1 MKLKPK
7 ILMLSIIP
15 LLLAVGVIG
24 YNIVQLTSLNS
35 SSEKVVA
42 SLVTVEELNS
52 SVQSLQKSL
61 SVYSLNVSEG
71 NKQDIENDMAETE
84 KIYQQLQAAYTTER
98 QQELGK
104 RFEMKFADVAAVT
117 AESLQTA
124 NVTEIKRQSLRTK
137 GIVNDV
143 IELKRDVSAGYASM
157 QAELQSKITQIVWMS
172 IILATIILVVSIGA
186 ALYFTNRI
194 VAPIRNMTENA
205 KQIADGNLGVQFEK
219 IHTRDE
225 VADLQQSFKQ
235 MAGNLKDI
243 ISHVS
248 SSADQVAASAE
259 ELMASADETMK
270 GTELISISIQ
280 DVSDAATQQTEMS
293 EESSTFAQEVLHDA
307 KEIAKQA
314 DHAMELSV
322 STNDKVQ
329 KGSVFVEDTV
339 SQMNLIQT
347 TVERT
352 DHSLTMLTGRTKEI
366 VNILKLVQDIS
377 EQTNLLA
384 LNAAIEAARAGEAGK
399 GFAVVADEVK
409 KLSEQTKH
417 SVSDISRIAAEIE
430 KDTVNT
436 VTSIHDVKER
446 VNTGIT
452 ISHNTKATFDEILT
466 IIGQVQ
472 GQVKQITA
480 VSGGI
485 HSKMEAVSAQSL
497 QMADMSQV
505 TAGNAVSVASASE
518 EQLASMEE
526 VNAAAVSL
534 AHLAEDLQSVVSKFN
549 AS

>member
-35 SSEKVVA
+35 STEEVVA

-61 SVYSLNVSEG
+61 SVYSLNVSES
-71 NKQDIENDMAETE
+71 NKQDIENDMAGTE
-84 KIYQQLQAAYTTER
+84 EIYQQLQAAYTTER
-98 QQELGK
+98 QHELGK

-157 QAELQSKITQIVWMS
+157 QAELQNKITKIVWMS

-205 KQIADGNLGVQFEK
+205 KQIADGNLGVQFEE

-248 SSADQVAASAE
+248 NSANQVAASAE

-347 TVERT
+347 TVEQT

>member
-35 SSEKVVA
+35 SSEEVVA

-61 SVYSLNVSEG
+61 SVYSLNVSES

-205 KQIADGNLGVQFEK
+205 KQIADGNLGVQFEE

-235 MAGNLKDI
+235 MAGNLNDI

-248 SSADQVAASAE
+248 NSANQVAASAE

-347 TVERT
+347 TVEQT

>member
-35 SSEKVVA
+35 SSEEVVA

-61 SVYSLNVSEG
+61 SVYSLNVSES

-98 QQELGK
+98 QHELGK

-117 AESLQTA
+117 AESLKTA

-157 QAELQSKITQIVWMS
+157 QAELQSKITKIVWMS

-194 VAPIRNMTENA
+194 VTPIRNMTENA
-205 KQIADGNLGVQFEK
+205 KQIADGNLGVQFEE

-235 MAGNLKDI
+235 MADNLKDI

-352 DHSLTMLTGRTKEI
+352 DHSLTLLTGRTKEI
-366 VNILKLVQDIS
+366 VHILKLVQDIS

-436 VTSIHDVKER
+436 VKSIHDVKER

-497 QMADMSQV
+497 QMADMSQL
-505 TAGNAVSVASASE
+505 TAENAVSVASASE

>member
-1 MKLKPK
+1 MKLKQK

-35 SSEKVVA
+35 STEEVVA

-61 SVYSLNVSEG
+61 SVYSFNVSES
-71 NKQDIENDMAETE
+71 NKWDIENDLAETE
-84 KIYQQLQAAYTTER
+84 EIYKQLQTGFTTE
-98 QQELGK
+98 QQRKLGG
-104 RFEMKFADVAAVT
+104 RFEQKFADIATTA

-124 NVTEIKRQSLRTK
+124 NVAEIKRQSQRTK

-143 IELKRDVSAGYASM
+143 IELKREVSAGYASM
-157 QAELQSKITQIVWMS
+157 QEGLQNKITAIVWMS
-172 IILATIILVVSIGA
+172 ILLATIILVISIGA
-186 ALYFTNRI
+186 TLYFTNRI
-194 VAPIRNMTENA
+194 VMPIRHMTENA
-205 KQIADGNLGVQFEK
+205 RQMAEGNLRVQFEE

-225 VADLQQSFKQ
+225 VADLQHSFKQ

-248 SSADQVAASAE
+248 DSADQVAASAE

-270 GTELISISIQ
+270 GTELISTSIQ
-280 DVSDAATQQTEMS
+280 DVSDAAATQTEMS
-293 EESSTFAQEVLHDA
+293 ENSSASAMEVLDDA
-307 KEIAKQA
+307 KEIAQQA
-314 DHAMELSV
+314 DHAMELSS
-322 STNDKVQ
+322 STHDKVQ
-329 KGSVFVEDTV
+329 KGSVYVEDTV
-339 SQMNLIQT
+339 SQMNLIHA
-347 TVERT
+347 TVEET
-352 DHSLTMLTGRTKEI
+352 DQSLTRLTGRTKEI
-366 VNILKLVQDIS
+366 VHILKLVQDIS

-384 LNAAIEAARAGEAGK
+384 LNAAIEAARAGDAGK

-409 KLSEQTKH
+409 KLAEQTKH
-417 SVSDISRIAAEIE
+417 SVSDISQIAAEIE

-436 VTSIHDVKER
+436 VTSIQDVKER

-452 ISHNTKATFDEILT
+452 ISRNTKATFEEILT

-472 GQVKQITA
+472 GQVQQITA
-480 VSGGI
+480 VSGSI

-497 QMADMSQV
+497 QMAGMSQ
-505 TAGNAVSVASASE
+505 TTSENAVSVAAASE

>member
-35 SSEKVVA
+35 SSEEVVA

-61 SVYSLNVSEG
+61 SVYSLNVSES

-98 QQELGK
+98 QHELGK

-117 AESLQTA
+117 AESLKTA

-157 QAELQSKITQIVWMS
+157 QAELQSKITKIVWMS

-205 KQIADGNLGVQFEK
+205 KQIADGNLGVQFEE

-352 DHSLTMLTGRTKEI
+352 DHSLTLLTGRTKEI
-366 VNILKLVQDIS
+366 VHILKLVQDIS

-436 VTSIHDVKER
+436 VKSIHDVKER

-497 QMADMSQV
+497 QMADMSQL
-505 TAGNAVSVASASE
+505 TAENAVSVASASE

>member
-1 MKLKPK
+1 MKLKQK

-35 SSEKVVA
+35 STEEVVA

-52 SVQSLQKSL
+52 SVHSLQKSL
-61 SVYSLNVSEG
+61 SVYSLNISES
-71 NKQDIENDMAETE
+71 NKHDIEKDIAETAEIYE
-84 KIYQQLQAAYTTER
+84 KLKAAYTSER
-98 QQELGK
+98 QRKLGEH
-104 RFEMKFADVAAVT
+104 FEQKFADVAAV
-117 AESLQTA
+117 AADSLKTA
-124 NVTEIKRQSLRTK
+124 NGTEIKRQSQRTR
-137 GIVNDV
+137 GIINDV
-143 IELKRDVSAGYASM
+143 IELKRDVSAGYATM
-157 QAELQSKITQIVWMS
+157 QQELQSKIKAIVWVS
-172 IILATIILVVSIGA
+172 ILLASILLVASIGA

-194 VAPIRNMTENA
+194 VMPIRNMTENA
-205 KQIADGNLGVQFEK
+205 KQIADGNLQVQFEEV
-219 IHTRDE
+219 HTRDE
-225 VADLQQSFKQ
+225 IADLQLSFKQ

-248 SSADQVAASAE
+248 HSADQVAASAE
-259 ELMASADETMK
+259 ELMASADETMR
-270 GTELISISIQ
+270 GTELISTSIQ
-280 DVSDAATQQTEMS
+280 DVSDAAAQQTEMS
-293 EESSTFAQEVLHDA
+293 EDSSAFAQEVLLDA

-314 DHAMELSV
+314 DHTMELSR
-322 STNDKVQ
+322 STNDKIQ
-329 KGSVFVEDTV
+329 KGSVFVDNTV
-339 SQMNLIQT
+339 SQMNLIHS
-347 TVERT
+347 TVEET
-352 DHSLTMLTGRTKEI
+352 DHSLKLLTGRTKEI
-366 VNILKLVQDIS
+366 VHILNLVQDIS

-436 VTSIHDVKER
+436 VTSIQDVKER

-480 VSGGI
+480 VSGNI
-485 HSKMEAVSAQSL
+485 HSKMDAVSTQSL
-497 QMADMSQV
+497 QIASMSQ
-505 TAGNAVSVASASE
+505 TTSENAVSVASASE

-526 VNAAAVSL
+526 VNAAAASL
-534 AHLAEDLQSVVSKFN
+534 AHLAEDLQRVVSKFN

>member
-35 SSEKVVA
+35 SSEEVVA

-61 SVYSLNVSEG
+61 SVYSLNVSES
-71 NKQDIENDMAETE
+71 NKQDIENDMAGTE
-84 KIYQQLQAAYTTER
+84 EIYQQLQAAYTTER
-98 QQELGK
+98 QHELGK

-157 QAELQSKITQIVWMS
+157 QAELQSKITKIVWMS

-205 KQIADGNLGVQFEK
+205 KQIADGNLGVQFEE

-248 SSADQVAASAE
+248 NSANQVAASAE

-347 TVERT
+347 TVEQT

-436 VTSIHDVKER
+436 VTSIQDVKER

>member
-1 MKLKPK
+1 MKLKQK

-35 SSEKVVA
+35 STEEVVA

-52 SVQSLQKSL
+52 SVHSLQKSL
-61 SVYSLNVSEG
+61 SVYSLNISES
-71 NKQDIENDMAETE
+71 NKHDIEKDIAETAEIYE
-84 KIYQQLQAAYTTER
+84 KLKTGYTSER
-98 QQELGK
+98 QRKLGEH
-104 RFEMKFADVAAVT
+104 FEQKFADVAAV
-117 AESLQTA
+117 AADSLKTA
-124 NVTEIKRQSLRTK
+124 NGTEIKRQSQRTR
-137 GIVNDV
+137 GIINDV
-143 IELKRDVSAGYASM
+143 IELKRDVSAGYAMM
-157 QAELQSKITQIVWMS
+157 QQELQSKIKAIVWVS
-172 IILATIILVVSIGA
+172 ILLASILLVASIGA

-194 VAPIRNMTENA
+194 VMPIRNMTENA
-205 KQIADGNLGVQFEK
+205 KQIADGNLQVQFEEV
-219 IHTRDE
+219 HTRDE
-225 VADLQQSFKQ
+225 IADLQLSFKQ

-248 SSADQVAASAE
+248 HSADQVAASAE
-259 ELMASADETMK
+259 ELMASADETMR
-270 GTELISISIQ
+270 GTELISTSIQ
-280 DVSDAATQQTEMS
+280 DVSDAAAQQTEMS
-293 EESSTFAQEVLHDA
+293 EDSSAFAQEVLLDA

-314 DHAMELSV
+314 DHTMELSR
-322 STNDKVQ
+322 STNDKIQ
-329 KGSVFVEDTV
+329 KGSVFVDNTV
-339 SQMNLIQT
+339 SQMNLIHS
-347 TVERT
+347 TVEET
-352 DHSLTMLTGRTKEI
+352 DHSLKLLTGRTKEI
-366 VNILKLVQDIS
+366 VHILNLVQDIS

-436 VTSIHDVKER
+436 VTSIQDVKER

-480 VSGGI
+480 VSGNI
-485 HSKMEAVSAQSL
+485 HSKMDAVSTQSL
-497 QMADMSQV
+497 QIASMSQ
-505 TAGNAVSVASASE
+505 TTSENAVSVASASE

-526 VNAAAVSL
+526 VNAAAASL
-534 AHLAEDLQSVVSKFN
+534 AHLAEDLQRVVSKFN